1 MRAISVLLSLLLIVA
16 MMTGCAA
23 KTVRVTRERET
34 RVSDSEVKVIPKFS
48 AWGLEGEEK
57 VVLLRFPKLPDQ
69 EFGKNSVFQLY
80 VMYAYLDDE
89 EEWCLVELEDYTIF
103 TAQIPD
109 NDNYLG
115 GRVSLPSDVG
125 TKFAIR
131 VECRET
137 KTNRILPVLMD
148 DIFRRENEKSEPGCE
163 FTYDAETGKVSPIPE
178 YDE

>member
-1 MRAISVLLSLLLIVA
+1 MRIISVLLSLLLTIV
-16 MMTGCAA
+16 MTGCAA
-23 KTVRVTRERET
+23 KVVRTIEREA
-34 RVSDSEVKVIPKFS
+34 RVSDSSEVKTLPKFS
-48 AWGLEGEEK
+48 AWGLEEGKE

-115 GRVSLPSDVG
+115 GRISLPSDVG